1 MTKREICKRLMDI
14 RDDALLAAGAESK
27 NGDQKM
33 VDFSLYVVNDIRRL
47 LLDLAAP
54 EEEKEK
60 RKPHGVIIDQC
71 GKETP
76 RCLNCNGEAK
86 IVHNGFGTG
95 DDWAYCSKCG
105 FSCRLKR
112 GEGEK

>member
-1 MTKREICKRLMDI
+1 MTTREICERLLILYADVNSLQTQIGVWNDPLDNVERDI
-14 RDDALLAAGAESK
+14 RTA
-27 NGDQKM
+27 
-33 VDFSLYVVNDIRRL
+33 I
-47 LLDLAAP
+47 LDLAAP